1 MGTQCLLTFPLNHN
15 WKGETMMRMSLLYWM
30 TVFLVLVNLQP
41 QGATGLVATGPPL
54 NCGIFS
60 TVNPTLLT
68 GLSLFD
74 QEKMLNRFIA
84 CIGANSF
91 MDIDGLYFLYD
102 TPGWWGR
109 RARHKHTGLMAATS
123 LGFNDLA
130 RTLIH
135 YEANM
140 NVRNVKGETAL
151 HLAAL
156 VGNNN
161 MIGIMVDLGADV
173 NRVDTDGNTALMAAS
188 YAGHVSTV
196 RLLLERGANVNHRRY
211 VGGWTALQLAINYGR
226 TDVAALLQSWGR

>member
-1 MGTQCLLTFPLNHN
+1 MT
-15 WKGETMMRMSLLYWM
+15 RMSLLYWM
-30 TVFLVLVNLQP
+30 MVFLVLVNLQLQGATGLG
-41 QGATGLVATGPPL
+41 QGATGLVATGPPS

-68 GLSLFD
+68 GLSKFD
-74 QEKMLNRFIA
+74 QEKKLNVFIA

-102 TPGWWGR
+102 DYWWG
-109 RARHKHTGLMAATS
+109 KQKYTGLMAATYFW
-123 LGFNDLA
+123 FNDLA

-135 YEANM
+135 YDANI

-151 HLAAL
+151 SQAAL

-161 MIGIMVDLGADV
+161 MIGIMVDMGAEV
-173 NRVDTDGNTALMAAS
+173 NKGDTNGNTALMAAS

-196 RLLLERGANVNHRRY
+196 RLLLERGAKINYQGYLRR
-211 VGGWTALQLAINYGR
+211 TALQWATTYRR
-226 TDVAALLQSWGR
+226 TNVAALLQSWGR

>member
-68 GLSLFD
+68 GLSKFD
-74 QEKMLNRFIA
+74 QEKKLNRFIA

-102 TPGWWGR
+102 TWWGR
-109 RARHKHTGLMAATS
+109 YKHTGLMAATYF
-123 LGFNDLA
+123 GFNDLA

-135 YEANM
+135 YNANISVG
-140 NVRNVKGETAL
+140 NVQGETAL
-151 HLAAL
+151 SHAAL

-161 MIGIMVDLGADV
+161 MIGILVDLGAEV
-173 NRVDTDGNTALMAAS
+173 NRVDNNGNTALMAAS

-211 VGGWTALQLAINYGR
+211 HNGWTALQWATHYRR
-226 TDVAALLQSWGR
+226 TNVAALLRSWGR

>member
-1 MGTQCLLTFPLNHN
+1 MGQCLLTFPLNHN
-15 WKGETMMRMSLLYWM
+15 WKGEAMMRMSLLYWM

-54 NCGIFS
+54 NCGRFS

-102 TPGWWGR
+102 TLGWSG
-109 RARHKHTGLMAATS
+109 RHKHTGLMAATY

-135 YEANM
+135 YDANM
-140 NVRNVKGETAL
+140 NVRNVIGETAL

-161 MIGIMVDLGADV
+161 MIGIMVDLGADI
-173 NRVDTDGNTALMAAS
+173 NRVDTNGNTALLAAS
-188 YAGHVSTV
+188 YGGHVSTV
-196 RLLLERGANVNHRRY
+196 RLLLERGANINDRQHSSGR
-211 VGGWTALQLAINYGR
+211 TALKIATIYGR
-226 TDVAALLQSWGR
+226 TNVAALLQSWGR